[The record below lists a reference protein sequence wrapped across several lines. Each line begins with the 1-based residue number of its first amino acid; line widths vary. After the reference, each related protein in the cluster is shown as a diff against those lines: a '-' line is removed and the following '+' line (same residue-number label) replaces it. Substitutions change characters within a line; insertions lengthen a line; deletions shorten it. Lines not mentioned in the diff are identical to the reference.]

1 MGTVR
6 KVALKVEPSVCIKMI
21 FRRFIHLSSSNAF
34 FVSNQILA
42 GSPLANLRKKTGYSI
57 SNCKKA
63 LEVTGN
69 DLVKAESWLN
79 SQAQEQG
86 WMKAAKL
93 SNRTTRHGLVG
104 ICQNHIDVAMV
115 EV

>member
-1 MGTVR
+1 
-6 KVALKVEPSVCIKMI
+6 MI
-21 FRRFIHLSSSNAF
+21 FRRFIHRSSSNAF

-69 DLVKAESWLN
+69 DLVKVFFFNYIIYQWIQFFLN
-79 SQAQEQG
+79 FLKMIS
-86 WMKAAKL
+86 
-93 SNRTTRHGLVG
+93 
-104 ICQNHIDVAMV
+104 
-115 EV
+115 